1 MPTDILKG
9 KGPLMSL
16 VKIRRA
22 AQITLP
28 SDIRQTLGVKEGDY
42 LEAELV
48 EGGIML
54 KPVAV
59 VNRETARRRLLEML
73 DTSRGSSR
81 NVGPEPTDDELMR
94 TVVEEIKTAR
104 RQRREGRS

>member
-1 MPTDILKG
+1 
-9 KGPLMSL
+9 MSL

-28 SDIRQTLGVKEGDY
+28 SDIRHALSIKEGDY

-48 EGGIML
+48 EGGVML
-54 KPVAV
+54 KPVAIV
-59 VNRETARRRLLEML
+59 DRETARRRLLERL
-73 DTSRGSSR
+73 DNSLGGSRDVGP
-81 NVGPEPTDDELMR
+81 GPEPTDDELMR
-94 TVVEEIKTAR
+94 AVMEEIKADR

>member
-1 MPTDILKG
+1 
-9 KGPLMSL
+9 MSL

-28 SDIRQTLGVKEGDY
+28 NDSGQALGVKKGDY

-54 KPVAV
+54 KPGAV
-59 VNRETARRRLLEML
+59 VNRETAR
-73 DTSRGSSR
+73 TTIS
-81 NVGPEPTDDELMR
+81 
-94 TVVEEIKTAR
+94 
-104 RQRREGRS
+104 

>member
-1 MPTDILKG
+1 
-9 KGPLMSL
+9 MSL

-28 SDIRQTLGVKEGDY
+28 SDIRQALGIKEGDY

-48 EGGIML
+48 EGGVML

-59 VNRETARRRLLEML
+59 VDRETARRRLMEML
-73 DTSRGSSR
+73 DDSRGGSR
-81 NVGPEPTDDELMR
+81 YVGPAPEPSDDELMR
-94 TVVEEIKTAR
+94 TVVDEIKTHR
-104 RQRREGRS
+104 RQSREGRS

>member
-1 MPTDILKG
+1 MRTDMPHEDREH
-9 KGPLMSL
+9 PMSL

-28 SDIRQTLGVKEGDY
+28 GEIRQALGVKEGDY

-59 VNRETARRRLLEML
+59 VDRETARKRLLEML
-73 DTSRGSSR
+73 GRSRYSGP
-81 NVGPEPTDDELMR
+81 GPEPSDDELMR
-94 TVVEEIKTAR
+94 MAVEEIKAV
-104 RQRREGRS
+104 RRERREDRS